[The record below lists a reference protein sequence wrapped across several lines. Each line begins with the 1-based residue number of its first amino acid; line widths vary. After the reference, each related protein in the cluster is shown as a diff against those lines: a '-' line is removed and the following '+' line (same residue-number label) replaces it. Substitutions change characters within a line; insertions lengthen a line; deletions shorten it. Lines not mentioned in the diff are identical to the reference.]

1 MHLGLFFI
9 GTGHHVSGW
18 RHPAT
23 PVDGDVNIDYHI
35 DVARKAEQAGFDFL
49 FIADS
54 SAMRGANDVEAL
66 SRTSRAIALEP
77 LTTLGALAVATSR
90 LGFIATITTS
100 YNEPYNLA
108 RQLASLDHISKG
120 RIGWNVVTSN
130 NEAEALNF
138 SRTSHYSHADRYA
151 RAREFIEVARGLW
164 DSFDDDA
171 FVGDKEEGRFF
182 RPDGLHRLDHKG
194 EHFAVAGPL
203 TLPRPPQGHPVIVQA
218 GSSET
223 GRDLA
228 AQSADVV
235 FTAQQTVEGA
245 RAFYAD
251 LKGRMAA
258 YGRKP
263 ETLKIMPGFAPIVG
277 RTQEE
282 AEARFREVQSYVLPE
297 VGLSTL
303 QNTLGGADLSAY
315 PLDGPVPELPVTN
328 GPRSRQQLILENARR
343 RGITLRELC
352 LEVVVARGHFS
363 IVGTPE
369 RIADEMQLWV
379 ETGAADGFN
388 VMPQVMPTGLDDFIE
403 LVIPEL
409 RRRGLFRDGYAGT
422 TLRDNLGLARPAPR
436 RP

>member
-1 MHLGLFFI
+1 
-9 GTGHHVSGW
+9 
-18 RHPAT
+18 
-23 PVDGDVNIDYHI
+23 
-35 DVARKAEQAGFDFL
+35 
-49 FIADS
+49 
-54 SAMRGANDVEAL
+54 
-66 SRTSRAIALEP
+66 
-77 LTTLGALAVATSR
+77 
-90 LGFIATITTS
+90 
-100 YNEPYNLA
+100 
-108 RQLASLDHISKG
+108 
-120 RIGWNVVTSN
+120 
-130 NEAEALNF
+130 
-138 SRTSHYSHADRYA
+138 
-151 RAREFIEVARGLW
+151 
-164 DSFDDDA
+164 
-171 FVGDKEEGRFF
+171 VGDKEEGRFF

-343 RGITLRELC
+343 
-352 LEVVVARGHFS
+352 
-363 IVGTPE
+363 
-369 RIADEMQLWV
+369 
-379 ETGAADGFN
+379 
-388 VMPQVMPTGLDDFIE
+388 
-403 LVIPEL
+403 
-409 RRRGLFRDGYAGT
+409 
-422 TLRDNLGLARPAPR
+422 
-436 RP
+436 

>member
-138 SRTSHYSHADRYA
+138 SRTSHYSHSDRYA